1 MESITTLEA
10 ILNMIDKEHSIIL
23 SEEIAI
29 LGNNDYIIDKQNRFD
44 YVRKIYDDCQDI
56 KVGDCFTVID
66 SDGVILFDEYV
77 DASAIVFEQDNTLGY
92 LFKLKDYTI
101 KDTTWGILEESLTDE
116 FPALI
121 YYKNGIIQ
129 TNCEELQ
136 EKYLYNNNIK
146 CELSQKMIV
155 KPEINGVK
163 YSVKVLSYENFIYSL
178 SVSKNV

>member
-1 MESITTLEA
+1 MNSISTLEA

-29 LGNNDYIIDKQNRFD
+29 LGNHDYIIDKQDKFD
-44 YVRKIYDDCQDI
+44 YVRKIYDDYQDI
-56 KVGDCFTVID
+56 RVGNYFTVID
-66 SDGVILFDEYV
+66 SNGVILFDEYV
-77 DASAIVFEQDNTLGY
+77 DACAIVFEQDNVLGY

-101 KDTTWGILEESLTDE
+101 KDTTWSILEENLTDE

-121 YYKNGIIQ
+121 YYKNGIVQ

-136 EKYLYNNNIK
+136 EKYVYNDKIK
-146 CELSQKMIV
+146 CELSQKMII
-155 KPEINGVK
+155 KPEINGIK

-178 SVSKNV
+178 SVSKNI